1 MSTYLLSCRLLKF
14 KHAYR
19 LDGDCFMFW
28 FFSRLSPERLQETTI
43 CCCSA
48 GIISYNVKVLP
59 VLTDWWNKVECVQ
72 IKTENVLL
80 WNQTPQQWS
89 SLFVTTLMNMA
100 TFQNQ
105 KQLNSRNKPIDY
117 TQHMKPWLPLRHAP
131 CLVFYTPRTLCWN
144 TECLTCTQP
153 QTNSEWPYFYY
164 RSVLNW

>member
-1 MSTYLLSCRLLKF
+1 MRTYLLSCRLLKF
-14 KHAYR
+14 KHEYR
-19 LDGDCFMFW
+19 LDRDCFMFW
-28 FFSRLSPERLQETTI
+28 FLFFQKGYKKRVQL
-43 CCCSA
+43 
-48 GIISYNVKVLP
+48 GSYVNVLH

-80 WNQTPQQWS
+80 WNKTPQQWS

-144 TECLTCTQP
+144 TECLTCIQP
-153 QTNSEWPYFYY
+153 RTNSEWPYFYY

>member
-1 MSTYLLSCRLLKF
+1 MSTYLLSCGLLKF
-14 KHAYR
+14 KHEYR
-19 LDGDCFMFW
+19 LLYVLIFIFPD
-28 FFSRLSPERLQETTI
+28 RLQETI
-43 CCCSA
+43 VSCCSA
-48 GIISYNVKVLP
+48 GIISYNVNVLR

-80 WNQTPQQWS
+80 WNKTPQQWS

-153 QTNSEWPYFYY
+153 QTNSDLFYY

>member
-19 LDGDCFMFW
+19 LDGDCFVLI
-28 FFSRLSPERLQETTI
+28 FFSRLSPERLQETSV
-43 CCCSA
+43 CCSA
-48 GIISYNVKVLP
+48 GIISYNVNVLP

-80 WNQTPQQWS
+80 WNKTPQQWS

-105 KQLNSRNKPIDY
+105 KQVKFKKQTNRLYTAHETLITSKACSLFSLLHPSNSVLKHWVSHVY
-117 TQHMKPWLPLRHAP
+117 TAP
-131 CLVFYTPRTLCWN
+131 
-144 TECLTCTQP
+144 
-153 QTNSEWPYFYY
+153 TNSEWPYFYY